1 MLILECVSADFCTL
15 SGVNE
20 HARPLYSTRAGHLW
34 GGDRGGGDLLKN
46 NADSM
51 AYLVHFLYKHIFL
64 SGFMLKFII
73 FVYIGGILGCINAF
87 WIY

>member
-1 MLILECVSADFCTL
+1 MLV
-15 SGVNE
+15 
-20 HARPLYSTRAGHLW
+20 LYIVQEQAICEVGTV
-34 GGDRGGGDLLKN
+34 GGGDLLKN